1 MTNCTQCGA
10 ELAAGASFC
19 GACGAV
25 VVPAATAHDHGPDAP
40 DHDHPHGPAA
50 HDHGHDDEHGH
61 DHPHRPAAGA
71 PVANQAFGGALN
83 NWQSSASRPS
93 VAGATSV
100 INELKGS
107 ASGGRTPPQLA
118 LVTAAAAAL
127 IGLFL
132 GISAIKAL
140 FASFGDD
147 LFGRAF
153 GASFKIALVLTA
165 VVGVLVAAL
174 WLGIA
179 WLIRGGSRV
188 AIPLVYVA
196 GAATALGD
204 FTGSRF
210 ALGLHVLEI
219 LSGLLAVG
227 VIALTFVPEVRGHLS
242 AGATGSQAPSLAASE
257 ALLLFFGAV
266 SVLLGISALLIALA
280 LSDFPYASIGNF
292 YVVAVGMV
300 AAGVAALVF
309 ARAVGRGDVK
319 ARLIISGD
327 AAAFFVLMIVGGN
340 LGGAWF
346 QVVTI
351 GGVAALLW
359 LAPDARA
366 AFGDTPLDVSKLQ
379 GGAGTPQAPP
389 SSYEQPAPQQTE
401 PPVV

>member
-1 MTNCTQCGA
+1 M
-10 ELAAGASFC
+10 
-19 GACGAV
+19 
-25 VVPAATAHDHGPDAP
+25 
-40 DHDHPHGPAA
+40 
-50 HDHGHDDEHGH
+50 
-61 DHPHRPAAGA
+61 
-71 PVANQAFGGALN
+71 
-83 NWQSSASRPS
+83 
-93 VAGATSV
+93 

-107 ASGGRTPPQLA
+107 ASDGRGAPQLA
-118 LVTAAAAAL
+118 LIAAAAAAL

-147 LFGRAF
+147 LFGQTF
-153 GASFKIALVLTA
+153 GASFQIALVLTA

-174 WLGIA
+174 WVGIA

-204 FTGSRF
+204 FTSGRF

-227 VIALTFVPEVRGHLS
+227 VVALTFVPEVRGYLT
-242 AGATGSQAPSLAASE
+242 AGAAGSQPPALAAAE

-266 SVLLGISALLIALA
+266 SVLLGVSALMIAVA
-280 LSDFPYASIGNF
+280 LKDFPYASIGNF

-309 ARAVGRGDVK
+309 ARAVGRGDVT
-319 ARLIISGD
+319 ARLIISAD
-327 AAAFFVLMIVGGN
+327 AAVFFILMIVGGN
-340 LGGAWF
+340 LGASWF
-346 QVVTI
+346 QVVLI
-351 GGVAALLW
+351 GGVVALLW

-366 AFGDTPLDVSKLQ
+366 AIGDAPLDVSKLQ
-379 GGAGTPQAPP
+379 GGAGTPPAAP
-389 SSYEQPAPQQTE
+389 SSYEQAAPQKGE